1 MKSWSIPLALP
12 NRDFSLWET
21 AAPNSIS
28 SFMNANLHIQTDRLH
43 KGIYVRAAREC
54 FKLRS
59 FADFRKFTCT
69 CAYTHKANQCV
80 PITDL
85 FFHSRVCASI
95 RSHYVQN
102 AIWKTPEE
110 KYLIKYKYV
119 IN

>member
-1 MKSWSIPLALP
+1 MYVPLANASNCVL
-12 NRDFSLWET
+12 SLILE
-21 AAPNSIS
+21 S
-28 SFMNANLHIQTDRLH
+28 SHVH
-43 KGIYVRAAREC
+43 VR
-54 FKLRS
+54 
-59 FADFRKFTCT
+59 
-69 CAYTHKANQCV
+69 THKANECV